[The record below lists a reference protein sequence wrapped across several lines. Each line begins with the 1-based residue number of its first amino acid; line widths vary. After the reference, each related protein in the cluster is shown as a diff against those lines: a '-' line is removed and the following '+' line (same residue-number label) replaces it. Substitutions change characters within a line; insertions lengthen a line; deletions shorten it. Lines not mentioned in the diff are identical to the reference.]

1 LSRNGRLYRT
11 VYDVF
16 PYFAEI
22 NPQRGVVW
30 EKRFNLGSTSRMYGF
45 KMLRDSSMIL
55 TGGFSDGPNYGSGF
69 FIKLNSR
76 RDSIFRRNFRT
87 TTITS
92 SSVSHFP
99 NQIEELDN
107 GDLLIGG
114 YVWDYRN
121 ISQSTTSGQWGWLV
135 RTDSLGCSLE
145 QSSCRVATQDIEKGP
160 LSIKG
165 FPNPTTGI
173 FTVDLSE
180 IPPNQKTVFKMYN
193 TVGQLVMSQKLD
205 STADKIEFD
214 ARNLIEGFYI
224 FTLNTEGGQIVANG
238 KLQVQR

>member
-1 LSRNGRLYRT
+1 
-11 VYDVF
+11 
-16 PYFAEI
+16 
-22 NPQRGVVW
+22 
-30 EKRFNLGSTSRMYGF
+30 
-45 KMLRDSSMIL
+45 MIL